1 MYGCVYVYVSVCMDE
16 CVCVCV
22 WERERVFLIHMM
34 VLTAETLYLAVVLW
48 GDVASYNNYE
58 L

>member
-1 MYGCVYVYVSVCMDE
+1 MYVCVYVYVSVCMDE
-16 CVCVCV
+16 CVC
-22 WERERVFLIHMM
+22 ERERVFLIHMM